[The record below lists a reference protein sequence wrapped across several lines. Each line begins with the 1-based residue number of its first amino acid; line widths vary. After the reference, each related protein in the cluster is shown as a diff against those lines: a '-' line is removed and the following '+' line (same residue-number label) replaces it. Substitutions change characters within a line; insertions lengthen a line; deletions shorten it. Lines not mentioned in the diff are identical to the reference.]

1 MNLQQRID
9 ALVHV
14 GQFIQSNQ
22 TNWVTAKERAHR
34 ENGWFTEAH
43 IDTAA
48 RNAATAFL
56 SASVL
61 ASIALHYQLEP
72 ETSPRKIGIVMAG
85 NIPMVGLHDLI
96 AVFLSG
102 HQACIKLSSKDAIL
116 IPALIQEIIHQ
127 FPAAAPYFMYPDLLK
142 DCDAYIA
149 TGSNNS
155 SRYFEQYFGKYPNII
170 RKNRT
175 SIALLRGDETPGELD
190 LLADD
195 IHQYFGLGCRN
206 VTHLYVPKE
215 YDFVPLLSAFKKY
228 AYYGEHNKYKN
239 NYDYQLAVLLLNH
252 QYYMSSESMILVESQ
267 QHFSP
272 IAQLHYWFYDDLDKL
287 QAQFRSDDSIQCVV
301 GKAEIPFGQSQSPRF
316 TDYADG
322 VDTLAFLQE
331 LRKS

>member
-14 GQFIQSNQ
+14 GQFIQ
-22 TNWVTAKERAHR
+22 TNHPNWKAAKERAHR
-34 ENGWFTEAH
+34 ENGWFTEDH

-48 RNAATAFL
+48 HNAVTAFL
-56 SASVL
+56 NRAVL
-61 ASIALHYQLEP
+61 ESIAHQYQIER
-72 ETSPRKIGIVMAG
+72 ETRPRKIGIVMAG

-102 HQACIKLSSKDAIL
+102 HQAAIKLSSKDAIL
-116 IPALIQEIIHQ
+116 IPALIQEITDQ
-127 FPAAAPYFMYPDLLK
+127 FLAAALYFEYPHLLK
-142 DCDAYIA
+142 NCDAYIA

-155 SRYFEQYFGKYPNII
+155 ARYFEQYFGKYPHII

-175 SIALLRGDETPGELD
+175 SIALLRGQETPRELD
-190 LLADD
+190 QLADD
-195 IHQYFGLGCRN
+195 IHQFFGLGCRN
-206 VTHLYVPKE
+206 VTHLYVPRD

-228 AYYGEHNKYKN
+228 AHYRDHNKYKN

-252 QYYMSSESMILVESQ
+252 QYYMSSDSMVLVESQ

-272 IAQLHYWFYDDLDKL
+272 IAQLHYWFYDHLDLLLEK
-287 QAQFRSDDSIQCVV
+287 FSTDDTIQCVI
-301 GKAEIPFGQSQSPRF
+301 GTSEIPFGQSQSPRF

-322 VDTLAFLQE
+322 VDTMAFLQE